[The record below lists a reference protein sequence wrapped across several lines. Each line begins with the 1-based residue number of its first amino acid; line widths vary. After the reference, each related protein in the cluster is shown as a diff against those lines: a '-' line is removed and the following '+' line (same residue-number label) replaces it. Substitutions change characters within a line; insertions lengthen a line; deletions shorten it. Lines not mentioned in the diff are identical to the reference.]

1 MSQPPTDT
9 LTHSWHAPAITGH
22 KFLLLFL
29 FLIGSLIY
37 YPYAGDAGVPYYV
50 FRLLSCVII
59 LLSIYAVSFRRS
71 LVLFAL
77 VLSIPA
83 MVERSQ
89 ILRDHAGVL
98 PVLNIALSFAFD
110 IYIVVIIFRRVFGN
124 EKPNAETVFGALC
137 IYLLIGFSFAS
148 VYSWVARMQPHAFY
162 LNPMT
167 NVRTVPTRFDFIYY
181 SFGSMTA
188 LGASGI
194 IPISDQAR
202 SLSIIEAIIGVL
214 YLAVLIS
221 RLMGTYKSR

>member
-1 MSQPPTDT
+1 MSQPSPDS
-9 LTHSWHAPAITGH
+9 LASSWHTPTITGH
-22 KFLLLFL
+22 KFLVLFL
-29 FLIGSLIY
+29 FLLGSLVY

-50 FRLLSCVII
+50 FRLLSFVVI

-77 VLSIPA
+77 VLSVPA

-89 ILRDHAGVL
+89 ILKDHAGVL
-98 PVLNIALSFAFD
+98 PVLSIVLSFVFD
-110 IYIVVIIFRRVFGN
+110 LYIVVIIFRRVFSN

-137 IYLLIGFSFAS
+137 IYLLIGFSFS
-148 VYSWVARMQPHAFY
+148 SIYSALARVQPHAFY
-162 LNPMT
+162 LNPLT
-167 NVRTVPTRFDFIYY
+167 NIRTVPTRFDFIYY

-202 SLSIIEAIIGVL
+202 SVSIIEAIIGVL

-221 RLMGTYKSR
+221 RLMSAYNSR